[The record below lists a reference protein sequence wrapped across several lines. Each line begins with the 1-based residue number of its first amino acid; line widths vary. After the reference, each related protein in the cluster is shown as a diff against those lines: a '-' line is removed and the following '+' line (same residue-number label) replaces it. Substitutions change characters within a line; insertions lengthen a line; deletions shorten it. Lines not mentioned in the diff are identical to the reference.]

1 MIIDSAE
8 VGRDI
13 YEQQYDSVSRFISY
27 QHQLKAIRELEPES
41 VLEIGIGSGFLS
53 SYLRFHGYKIVT
65 CDVNNALKPDV
76 LGDVRKLPI
85 DDDSFDVV
93 VICQVL
99 EHLPWEDLDQSLAEL
114 ARVSRRFVVISIPYF
129 KLYLEFTMKFPMM
142 EQLFKRP
149 HFRFLFKFPCVFLK
163 QPTDGHH
170 YWEMGRKGCSMS
182 KVRKVINK
190 YFLIN
195 KEFEPVLNCYHHFFV
210 LEKKRVAEGPFSA
223 SAPPDSGVLGGHSQT
238 T

>member
-1 MIIDSAE
+1 
-8 VGRDI
+8 
-13 YEQQYDSVSRFISY
+13 
-27 QHQLKAIRELEPES
+27 
-41 VLEIGIGSGFLS
+41 
-53 SYLRFHGYKIVT
+53 
-65 CDVNNALKPDV
+65 
-76 LGDVRKLPI
+76 
-85 DDDSFDVV
+85 VV

-210 LEKKRVAEGPFSA
+210 LEKKCVTEGHAIA
-223 SAPPDSGVLGGHSQT
+223 SAPVYPDVLGGHS
-238 T
+238 